1 MKNKE
6 FYSEELET
14 LLVEG
19 QTHVICD
26 FKRFHEPLCEK
37 ACLHKD
43 CLVCK
48 AAFRMWLDDDQ
59 IEKVKITLF
68 EQSILHHL
76 IECDFQYIARD
87 KDGDLYGYGDEPEK
101 DHCSWSNWDYES
113 DEEQFTDLSLF
124 NSCFTF
130 INWEDEE
137 PTNIY
142 TILDN
147 CEVTNL

>member
-48 AAFRMWLDDDQ
+48 AAFRIWLDDDHV
-59 IEKVKITLF
+59 EKVKITLF
-68 EQSILHHL
+68 EQSILYHL
-76 IECDFQYIARD
+76 IECDFQYIAREE
-87 KDGDLYGYGDEPEK
+87 DGDLYGYISKPHK
-101 DHCSWSNWDYES
+101 DRYGWIWNFD
-113 DEEQFTDLSLF
+113 DDDVPFVDLNLF
-124 NSCFTF
+124 NNCFNF
-130 INWEDEE
+130 ITWEDTE

-142 TILDN
+142 TLLDN